1 MQVDGFLWFACTVQ
15 KLLVTIITESN
26 LGCSTGHT
34 DTPKCQHNIRHFI
47 SFCQIVIVTATHFS
61 NGRLVKTN

>member
-1 MQVDGFLWFACTVQ
+1 MQVDGFLWFASTVQ

-34 DTPKCQHNIRHFI
+34 DTPKCQQNIRYFI
-47 SFCQIVIVTATHFS
+47 SFCEIVIVTATLFS
-61 NGRLVKTN
+61 NCRLVKKN